1 MPTPLMQQPPPQQPQ
16 QQRPRFEHPQPVQ
29 ALLGRGSGPDAE
41 NPRMP
46 GGPNSRDEFYD
57 PKRMRRF

>member
-1 MPTPLMQQPPPQQPQ
+1 MPTPLMQQSAQQPQ
-16 QQRPRFEHPQPVQ
+16 QQRPRFEHPHPGQGM
-29 ALLGRGSGPDAE
+29 LGRGGGPGSE

-46 GGPNSRDEFYD
+46 GGPPNNRDEYFD

>member
-1 MPTPLMQQPPPQQPQ
+1 MPPALMQQQPQQPPQ
-16 QQRPRFEHPQPVQ
+16 QQRPRFEHPQQ
-29 ALLGRGSGPDAE
+29 AMLGRGGGPGNE